1 MVKKIIVIIDYFNY
15 IMLIGNIGLST
26 WFSLHQDFER
36 ANLFLGWA
44 IFTQLII
51 MQSRKK

>member
-1 MVKKIIVIIDYFNY
+1 MMQFFNQ

-26 WFSLHQDFER
+26 WYAFHHDVER